1 MFCRYLWLWYVFT
14 NIWVI
19 VIFHCVSKSSISSAY
34 KHTSAIKSLCEQEAY
49 RLFIFLFV
57 LKKGKKNNFDCLQ
70 QVGHHSKY
78 MAATYGSCFSCKS
91 TRMRV
96 CFLSQ
101 TCLAHIKLTCHMCD
115 ICPFPF
121 PGPYFK
127 ASTPIKKKL
136 YTITLLPRHAGLLT
150 LHPVSFLSCMHSNK
164 ATHVLILR
172 SHRGQFGQ
180 L

>member
-1 MFCRYLWLWYVFT
+1 MFRRYLWLWYVFT
-14 NIWVI
+14 NIWVV
-19 VIFHCVSKSSISSAY
+19 VIFHCVSKSSISAY
-34 KHTSAIKSLCEQEAY
+34 KHTFAIKNLCEQEAHC
-49 RLFIFLFV
+49 LFIFLLV
-57 LKKGKKNNFDCLQ
+57 LQREKKNFYCLQ

-78 MAATYGSCFSCKS
+78 MAATYGSCFCCKS
-91 TRMRV
+91 TSMRV

-127 ASTPIKKKL
+127 ASTPIKKKIV
-136 YTITLLPRHAGLLT
+136 YNYPPTPACCT
-150 LHPVSFLSCMHSNK
+150 LHPVSFLSCTHSNK
-164 ATHVLILR
+164 ATHVLIPR
-172 SHRGQFGQ
+172 SHCGQFGQ

>member
-1 MFCRYLWLWYVFT
+1 MFPRAASPQLTF
-14 NIWVI
+14 
-19 VIFHCVSKSSISSAY
+19 
-34 KHTSAIKSLCEQEAY
+34 AIKSLCEQEAH

-57 LKKGKKNNFDCLQ
+57 LQKGKKKTLIACRKLVIILNTWLLP
-70 QVGHHSKY
+70 
-78 MAATYGSCFSCKS
+78 YGSCFSCKS
-91 TRMRV
+91 TSMRV

-101 TCLAHIKLTCHMCD
+101 TCLAHIKLTCHVCD

-136 YTITLLPRHAGLLT
+136 YTIILLPRHAGLLT

>member
-1 MFCRYLWLWYVFT
+1 MVC
-14 NIWVI
+14 I
-19 VIFHCVSKSSISSAY
+19 Y
-34 KHTSAIKSLCEQEAY
+34 KHMSYSHFPLCFQEQQLLSLQTHFCNKKSLRA
-49 RLFIFLFV
+49 RSTSSFHLFICSAKGQ
-57 LKKGKKNNFDCLQ
+57 KKDFDCLQ

-91 TRMRV
+91 TSMRV

-127 ASTPIKKKL
+127 ASTTIKKKL